1 MRFATYGR
9 KSVYSDKSD
18 SVDNQERMCREYAD
32 FRFKNQVESFESY
45 SDEGFTGANT
55 NRPGLKRL
63 LMDIEDGLV
72 DALIVY
78 QLDRLS
84 RDVRDF
90 SNIYAAL
97 EEKHVMFISIKENI
111 DTNTPIGK
119 AMMYVTMVF
128 AQMERETIAARVT
141 DNMIGLAKKGF
152 WTGGNPPYG
161 YVRERIEVGGKKH
174 VTIVIDPEA
183 AKYVEWIFD
192 TFLDN
197 KYSLQGM
204 ETAFKNQGVRT
215 VNGAFFSTT
224 QLHKILTMPYC
235 VEDTQEVYDYFS
247 GLGCQMDAD
256 SPREKWDGTHGV
268 MIYGR
273 STEKN
278 KKHTLQPCDKWIV
291 CIGLHKPFIP
301 AAKWL
306 AAQERFRQNTFDK
319 TMKYDIPLLK
329 GVLRC
334 AYCGRKMAV
343 SRKKLKSSILSHY
356 YCTKRMREGVEACNA
371 RWTKCT
377 LLDNEVMDAFRKIE
391 ADPETITQYLGD
403 EPVQDSSKNIKELE
417 RRANK
422 IRTKIERLAESIADA
437 PESTAAKYI
446 IAKIED
452 EDLNLAA
459 LNREIELAKTEARR
473 QQGKVKSAE
482 QSAKEIA
489 RLVQGLDGLSSAEKN
504 EIVRDVVSEC
514 TWDGDTL
521 FLRL

>member
-32 FRFKNQVESFESY
+32 FRFKGQVDSFETY

-63 LMDIEDGLV
+63 LMDIKDGLV

-78 QLDRLS
+78 QLDRIS

-97 EEKHVMFISIKENI
+97 EENHVMFISIKENI

-174 VTIVIDPEA
+174 VTIAIDPEA

-197 KYSLQGM
+197 KYSLQRM
-204 ETAFKNQGVRT
+204 ETAFKNQGVKT
-215 VNGAFFSTT
+215 ISGAFFSTA

-247 GLGCQMDAD
+247 GLGCQMDTD

-278 KKHTLQPCDKWIV
+278 KKHTLQPCNKWIV
-291 CIGLHKPFIP
+291 CIGFHKPFIP

-306 AAQERFRQNTFDK
+306 AVQERFRQNTFDK
-319 TMKYDIPLLK
+319 AMKYDVPLLK

-343 SRKKLKSSILSHY
+343 SRKKLQSSISSHY
-356 YCTKRMREGVEACNA
+356 YCTKRMREGPEACSA
-371 RWTKCT
+371 KWTKCK
-377 LLDNEVMDAFRKIE
+377 LLDDKMLDTFRKIE
-391 ADPETITQYLGD
+391 ADPGTIRQYLGD
-403 EPVQDSSKNIKELE
+403 DPAQDSRKNVRELE
-417 RRANK
+417 SRAAR
-422 IRTKIERLAESIADA
+422 IRTKIERLTESIADA
-437 PESTAAKYI
+437 LESTAAKYI
-446 IAKIED
+446 IAKIEE

-459 LNREIELAKTEARR
+459 LNRDIELAKTEARQR
-473 QQGKVKSAE
+473 QGKKKSAE

-489 RLVQGLDGLSSAEKN
+489 RLVQGLDGLSSAERN
-504 EIVRDVVSEC
+504 EIVRDVVKEC

>member
-1 MRFATYGR
+1 
-9 KSVYSDKSD
+9 
-18 SVDNQERMCREYAD
+18 
-32 FRFKNQVESFESY
+32 
-45 SDEGFTGANT
+45 
-55 NRPGLKRL
+55 
-63 LMDIEDGLV
+63 
-72 DALIVY
+72 
-78 QLDRLS
+78 
-84 RDVRDF
+84 
-90 SNIYAAL
+90 
-97 EEKHVMFISIKENI
+97 
-111 DTNTPIGK
+111 
-119 AMMYVTMVF
+119 
-128 AQMERETIAARVT
+128 
-141 DNMIGLAKKGF
+141 
-152 WTGGNPPYG
+152 
-161 YVRERIEVGGKKH
+161 
-174 VTIVIDPEA
+174 
-183 AKYVEWIFD
+183 
-192 TFLDN
+192 
-197 KYSLQGM
+197 
-204 ETAFKNQGVRT
+204 
-215 VNGAFFSTT
+215 
-224 QLHKILTMPYC
+224 
-235 VEDTQEVYDYFS
+235 
-247 GLGCQMDAD
+247 MDAD

-319 TMKYDIPLLK
+319 TMKYDVPLLK
-329 GVLRC
+329 GALRC
-334 AYCGRKMAV
+334 AHCGRKMAV

-356 YCTKRMREGVEACNA
+356 YCPKRMHEGPDACSA
-371 RWTKCT
+371 KWTKCK
-377 LLDNEVMDAFRKIE
+377 LLDDKVMDAFRKIE
-391 ADPETITQYLGD
+391 ADPGTIRQYLGD
-403 EPVQDSSKNIKELE
+403 EPVQDNGKNVRELE
-417 RRANK
+417 SRAAR
-422 IRTKIERLAESIADA
+422 IRAKIERLTESIADA

-446 IAKIED
+446 VAKIEE